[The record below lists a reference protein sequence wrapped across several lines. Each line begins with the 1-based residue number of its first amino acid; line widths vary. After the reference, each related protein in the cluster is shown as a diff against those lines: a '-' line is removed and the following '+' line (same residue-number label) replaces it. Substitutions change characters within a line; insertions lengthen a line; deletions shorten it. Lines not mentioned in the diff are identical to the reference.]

1 MSSLNSTDD
10 TGVQQRGNATSR
22 ELSRAI
28 DWLVA
33 ALLVV
38 GGVGFA
44 AVGAFLF
51 SVADLTLIA
60 DLVADGTLTST
71 ELTDAQLVDV
81 TYGLVWW
88 GGLGMAAVGL
98 LLAVSGVGFLVFR
111 SRARTAR
118 DEAGITGPDTVANA
132 IVGAVVSVLTS
143 FVPLSPILGGLVAGY
158 LQGGTNS
165 DGAKVGAY
173 SGLVA
178 AIPMAVLFVFLVG
191 GAVVVGS
198 ELGIGLVSGFV
209 ALMLVFAGL
218 IGAIYLA
225 ALGALGGYLGIRLGA
240 NDREPRA

>member
-1 MSSLNSTDD
+1 MSSISSTDD
-10 TGVQQRGNATSR
+10 GGVQQHGNATPREMSR
-22 ELSRAI
+22 II

-38 GGVGFA
+38 AGLAFTVG
-44 AVGAFLF
+44 GAFMF
-51 SVADLTLIA
+51 SVVDLSTIA
-60 DLVADGTLTST
+60 GMVADGTLTST

-88 GGLGMAAVGL
+88 GGLGLAAVGL
-98 LLAVSGVGFLVFR
+98 LLVAGGIGFLVYR

-118 DEAGITGPDTVANA
+118 AEAGITGPDTVANA
-132 IVGAVVSVLTS
+132 IVGAVVSIVTS

-158 LQGGTNS
+158 LQGGTNA
-165 DGAKVGAY
+165 DGVRVGAY

-178 AIPMAVLFVFLVG
+178 AAPIAVLFVFLVG

-209 ALMLVFAGL
+209 ALMLVFGGL
-218 IGAIYLA
+218 VSAVYLA
-225 ALGALGGYLGIRLGA
+225 ALGALGGYLGIRLGS
-240 NDREPRA
+240 NSRETRA